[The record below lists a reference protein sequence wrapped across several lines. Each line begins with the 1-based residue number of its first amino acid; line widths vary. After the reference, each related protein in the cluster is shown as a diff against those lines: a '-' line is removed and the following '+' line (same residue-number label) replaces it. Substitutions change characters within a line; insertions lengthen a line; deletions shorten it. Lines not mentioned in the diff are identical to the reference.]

1 MVEEGAGGCGGGGG
15 AVRVCFRPPGLCGY
29 FIPSVCSAAALWPD
43 CSGIFWRNPGGE
55 QHRQRSVNAAQ
66 PRTPDREPGRRPLT
80 PGFPPQKRLIILKM
94 CLKTNLHLWLFPL
107 AYFSFGSFGLT
118 CSFF

>member
-1 MVEEGAGGCGGGGG
+1 MVEGGCGGGCEG
-15 AVRVCFRPPGLCGY
+15 VFPSSRPVWLFHSEC

-66 PRTPDREPGRRPLT
+66 PRTPDREPGRRSLT
-80 PGFPPQKRLIILKM
+80 PGFPPETVDYFKDVFKNEPALM
-94 CLKTNLHLWLFPL
+94 
-107 AYFSFGSFGLT
+107 AFSFGLFSFSQFWANL
-118 CSFF
+118 

>member
-1 MVEEGAGGCGGGGG
+1 MVEGGAGGG

-43 CSGIFWRNPGGE
+43 CSGIFWRSPGGE

-80 PGFPPQKRLIILKM
+80 PGFPPETVDYFKDVFKNEPALM
-94 CLKTNLHLWLFPL
+94 
-107 AYFSFGSFGLT
+107 AFSFGL
-118 CSFF
+118 FFFSQFWANL